1 MGEQQQHVGRCAVLV
16 EPVVTRAYIYD
27 SFSNCLEIF
36 GNQFYT
42 HRIAAN
48 DKYSAVSHAGPGYI
62 YIYDYIYMFLVYI
75 FLFLAPWL
83 LVLGSLV
90 LDSWFL
96 LAIILDFWSLDLGPW
111 FGGYIIYIYIKIMQ
125 SKDITT

>member
-1 MGEQQQHVGRCAVLV
+1 MLADAQFWSSQLSQELIYMIRFQIVLRFLGTSSIHIELQRTTNIV
-16 EPVVTRAYIYD
+16 QCPMQAPD
-27 SFSNCLEIF
+27 
-36 GNQFYT
+36 
-42 HRIAAN
+42 
-48 DKYSAVSHAGPGYI
+48 I

-111 FGGYIIYIYIKIMQ
+111 FGGYIIYIYKNNAIQRYHNVSNMNLA
-125 SKDITT
+125 

>member
-36 GNQFYT
+36 GNQFYI
-42 HRIAAN
+42 HRIAAK

-62 YIYDYIYMFLVYI
+62 YIYVLGVYI
-75 FLFLAPWL
+75 LVSCSLALGPWL
-83 LVLGSLV
+83 L
-90 LDSWFL
+90 
-96 LAIILDFWSLDLGPW
+96 GP
-111 FGGYIIYIYIKIMQ
+111 
-125 SKDITT
+125 

>member
-62 YIYDYIYMFLVYI
+62 YIYM
-75 FLFLAPWL
+75 
-83 LVLGSLV
+83 
-90 LDSWFL
+90 
-96 LAIILDFWSLDLGPW
+96 
-111 FGGYIIYIYIKIMQ
+111 IIYIYVLGVYILV
-125 SKDITT
+125 SCSLALGPWLLGP